1 MRVSATR
8 RCSSEQCPVGSLP
21 ARRYNLLMDELTAV
35 QRVATWILPVLFA
48 ITVHE
53 VAHGWVARRLGDPT
67 AYMLGRLTLNPIKH
81 IDPVGTIL
89 VPLAL
94 VLLGGFVFGWA
105 KPVPVTWEN
114 LRHPKRDMALVAVAG
129 PTANLLMALL
139 WAGAMKIG
147 MLLAGTVDS
156 VAIPLLYMGAAG
168 IMINLV
174 LMVLNLLPLPPLD
187 GGRVVA
193 GLLPGRLSW
202 QFSRIEPYGLMIL
215 LAMLFFGL
223 LGDVL
228 RPPVVLLQGL
238 IFSMLGL

>member
-1 MRVSATR
+1 M
-8 RCSSEQCPVGSLP
+8 E
-21 ARRYNLLMDELTAV
+21 ELTAV
-35 QRVATWILPVLFA
+35 QRIATWALPVLFA

-67 AYMLGRLTLNPIKH
+67 AFMLGRLTLNPLKH
-81 IDPVGTIL
+81 IDPVGTVL

-94 VLLGGFVFGWA
+94 LMIGGFVFGWA

-114 LRHPKRDMALVAVAG
+114 LRHPKLDMALVAAAG
-129 PTANLLMALL
+129 PVANLVMALL

-147 MLLAGTVDS
+147 MLLAGTADAI
-156 VAIPLLYMGAAG
+156 AIPLLYMGAAG

-193 GLLPGRLSW
+193 GLLPDRLSW
-202 QFSRIEPYGLMIL
+202 QFSRLEPYGLMIL
-215 LAMLFFGL
+215 LSMLFFGL